1 MKLKTF
7 HKGGV
12 HPAENKLS
20 ANSPIEVLPI
30 PNTISIPI
38 CQHLGA
44 PAKVIVKKGDA
55 VKVGTLIAEAA
66 GFISANVHSSVSG
79 KVFKIE
85 QVMETSGYKK
95 DVVTI
100 TVEGDEWE
108 ESINR
113 TPDLEKE
120 ITLSKEEIV
129 ERVKQMG
136 IVGLGGATFPSYV
149 KLMVPPGKTA
159 EVLLINAVECEPYL
173 TSDHRVMLEHADE
186 IMVGIAIV
194 MKSIG
199 VSKTIIGIENNK
211 KDAIAHLAKV
221 STAYRGIEIAPL
233 KVLYPQGG
241 EKQLIK
247 SVLGKEVPSGAL
259 PIEVGA
265 VVLNVGTIFSIYQ
278 AVQKNKPLIERVVTI
293 TGKTVKNP
301 ANYLVRVGTPVKVL
315 LEKANSN
322 EDIEI
327 GKIISGG
334 PMMGKALSTA
344 DVPITKG
351 TSGILLMKKSE
362 SKRNTERPCIKCAR
376 CISVCPMG
384 LGPYLISALGKRHLF
399 DQLEKEGIMDC
410 IECGSCSYVCP
421 ASKPLL
427 DYIRVGKTE
436 TGNIIRSRNK

>member
-120 ITLSKEEIV
+120 ITLSKE
-129 ERVKQMG
+129 QMNNLYLFLQNQKEAKNNLTN
-136 IVGLGGATFPSYV
+136 IQCSEFCDI
-149 KLMVPPGKTA
+149 
-159 EVLLINAVECEPYL
+159 IN
-173 TSDHRVMLEHADE
+173 
-186 IMVGIAIV
+186 
-194 MKSIG
+194 
-199 VSKTIIGIENNK
+199 
-211 KDAIAHLAKV
+211 
-221 STAYRGIEIAPL
+221 
-233 KVLYPQGG
+233 
-241 EKQLIK
+241 
-247 SVLGKEVPSGAL
+247 
-259 PIEVGA
+259 
-265 VVLNVGTIFSIYQ
+265 
-278 AVQKNKPLIERVVTI
+278 
-293 TGKTVKNP
+293 
-301 ANYLVRVGTPVKVL
+301 
-315 LEKANSN
+315 
-322 EDIEI
+322 
-327 GKIISGG
+327 
-334 PMMGKALSTA
+334 
-344 DVPITKG
+344 
-351 TSGILLMKKSE
+351 
-362 SKRNTERPCIKCAR
+362 
-376 CISVCPMG
+376 
-384 LGPYLISALGKRHLF
+384 
-399 DQLEKEGIMDC
+399 
-410 IECGSCSYVCP
+410 
-421 ASKPLL
+421 
-427 DYIRVGKTE
+427 
-436 TGNIIRSRNK
+436 